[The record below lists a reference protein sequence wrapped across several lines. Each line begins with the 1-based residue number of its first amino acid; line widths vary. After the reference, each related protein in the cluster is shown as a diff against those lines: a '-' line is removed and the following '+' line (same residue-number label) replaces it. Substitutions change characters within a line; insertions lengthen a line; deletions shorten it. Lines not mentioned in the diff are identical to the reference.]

1 LLGRCDFPR
10 RRDRRSL
17 NTLNATEQ
25 DGFDSNTVILPEQ
38 LYVSVQLWSV
48 VTACFIAQSRKL
60 RHTPAA
66 VMRRPLALAAFVL
79 LSLASAP
86 CDAQSSVH
94 RPRPSA
100 PSSAD
105 GQTLTQDDS
114 AARWSFRPTA
124 WRPSWPSKHTP
135 TSCPAKVSCA
145 DDTECRMTFPCYDTS
160 CRKRHNKAS
169 TGFCTCKGTLPPK
182 DVQPN
187 LKEKS

>member
-1 LLGRCDFPR
+1 MVVGRTVPRDFTSTGRGTTPQGARSAPCSGVPTRPRLDATCWNIRCDCLDAATFLGGVIGVLSIHSTQ
-10 RRDRRSL
+10 RSRTDLTAILSYCL
-17 NTLNATEQ
+17 NNCTFLSSF
-25 DGFDSNTVILPEQ
+25 GL
-38 LYVSVQLWSV
+38 
-48 VTACFIAQSRKL
+48 TACFIAQSRKL

-135 TSCPAKVSCA
+135 THLL
-145 DDTECRMTFPCYDTS
+145 PC
-160 CRKRHNKAS
+160 
-169 TGFCTCKGTLPPK
+169 
-182 DVQPN
+182 
-187 LKEKS
+187 